1 MSSNAKHNKETGYDQ
16 YNEEQKV
23 SLGWEP
29 KLRGK
34 EIPIQN
40 KATMVEQG
48 LMVAEGLQSFKGANK
63 RDTPPIR
70 RPMSGGISLST
81 I

>member
-1 MSSNAKHNKETGYDQ
+1 MDKQIDKKQTKMFITTLEICVFFSVISFNNETGQDQ

-34 EIPIQN
+34 KNTNTE
-40 KATMVEQG
+40 
-48 LMVAEGLQSFKGANK
+48 
-63 RDTPPIR
+63 
-70 RPMSGGISLST
+70 
-81 I
+81 

>member
-1 MSSNAKHNKETGYDQ
+1 MDGPTKRGVESRSTRQKTIHNRETGQDQ

-34 EIPIQN
+34 KNTNTE
-40 KATMVEQG
+40 
-48 LMVAEGLQSFKGANK
+48 
-63 RDTPPIR
+63 
-70 RPMSGGISLST
+70 
-81 I
+81 

>member
-1 MSSNAKHNKETGYDQ
+1 MTDQRTDRPTDGPTKRGVELRSTRQKTIHNKETGQDQ

-34 EIPIQN
+34 KNTNTE
-40 KATMVEQG
+40 
-48 LMVAEGLQSFKGANK
+48 
-63 RDTPPIR
+63 
-70 RPMSGGISLST
+70 
-81 I
+81 